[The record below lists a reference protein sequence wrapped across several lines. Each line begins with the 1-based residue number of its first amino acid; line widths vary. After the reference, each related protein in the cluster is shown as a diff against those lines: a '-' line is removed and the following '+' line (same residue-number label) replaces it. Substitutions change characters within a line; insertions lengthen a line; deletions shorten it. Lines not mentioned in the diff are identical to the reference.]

1 MKSTL
6 TYLHALKT
14 FSFATIGAALSIPL
28 AAQTPA
34 VLTSSDAPK
43 QKPNII
49 VIVAEDM
56 GLHVGCYG
64 DHTVPTPNIDRLA
77 QEGVRFDNG
86 YVTQASCSPS
96 RSSILTGLH
105 VYQNFQ
111 LGLSHMGYT
120 MHKGVPNLPELLK
133 QKDYRTAILGK
144 LHVNPENEFLFDYR
158 SGSKDVAILATRADD
173 FLGDTG
179 DQPFFLMFNL
189 WDCHRDQTGSGPPFP
204 DTRFG
209 LPEDPVGSDDVSIF
223 PEHGEI
229 DEPNVREEVAGYY
242 NSVRRVD
249 IGIGM
254 LLDVLAKHKKLDNTM
269 IIFIGDHG
277 PAFSRG
283 KTTTYEFGIK
293 VPYIVRWPGM
303 AKPGLES
310 EALVS
315 TIDIVPTCMS
325 AAGLE
330 VPSYLPGKSLVPV
343 LQGEDGN
350 WRSTL
355 VAEWHT
361 HGPGFQQP
369 QRSIR
374 DGRYKLILNM
384 RPGVGKPGLGID
396 GCKVAQA
403 LKLSRYD
410 GTEVQRVFNMLRT
423 PPEIELY
430 NLQEDPI
437 EYHNLADDPGY
448 REIKEDLIWQLQSYR
463 ERTGDPF
470 LDPAFFESVLQYTDA
485 NARRGKFDMTPFQ
498 RNFKDVQDGLLFIVP
513 RE

>member
-1 MKSTL
+1 MVV
-6 TYLHALKT
+6 
-14 FSFATIGAALSIPL
+14 AAGL
-28 AAQTPA
+28 AQEPD
-34 VLTSSDAPK
+34 SDPHRRAR
-43 QKPNII
+43 PNI
-49 VIVAEDM
+49 VLIVAEDM
-56 GLHVGCYG
+56 GPHVGCYG
-64 DHTVPTPNIDRLA
+64 DNTVPTPNIDRLA
-77 QEGVRFDNG
+77 REGVRFDNG

-111 LGLSHMGYT
+111 LGLAHTGYT
-120 MHKGVPNLPELLK
+120 MHKGIPNLPELLK
-133 QKDYRTAILGK
+133 QKDYRTGILGK
-144 LHVNPENEFLFDYR
+144 LHVNPENEFPFDYR
-158 SGSKDVAILATRADD
+158 SGSKDVAILAARADE
-173 FLGDTG
+173 FLNDTG
-179 DQPFFLMFNL
+179 DRPFFLMINF
-189 WDCHRDQTGSGPPFP
+189 WDCHRDQGQGVPQPFP

-209 LPEDPVGSDDVSIF
+209 WPEDPVGPEDVNIF
-223 PEHGEI
+223 PEYGEI
-229 DEPNVREEVAGYY
+229 DELVVREEVAGYY
-242 NSVRRVD
+242 NSIQRVD

-254 LLDVLAKHKKLDNTM
+254 LLDALAKHKKLDNT
-269 IIFIGDHG
+269 IIMFIGDHG

-330 VPSYLPGKSLVPV
+330 VPSYLPGRSLVTV
-343 LQGEDGN
+343 LRGEGEN

-361 HGPGFQQP
+361 HGPGFQP
-369 QRSIR
+369 QRCIR
-374 DGRYKLILNM
+374 NSRYKLILNM
-384 RPGVGKPGLGID
+384 RTDVTKSGLGID

-403 LKLSRYD
+403 LKLAKYN
-410 GTEVQRVFNMLRT
+410 GTKVQRVFNMLRN

-430 NLQEDPI
+430 DLQKDPI
-437 EYHNLADDPGY
+437 EYHNLGDDPGY
-448 REIKEDLIWQLQSYR
+448 REIKEDLIRQLQAYR

-470 LDPAFFESVLQYTDA
+470 LDQAFFDKVLKYTEA
-485 NARRGKFDMTPFQ
+485 NIRDRNIDMTPFQ
-498 RNFKDVQDGLLFIVP
+498 RNFQD
-513 RE
+513 